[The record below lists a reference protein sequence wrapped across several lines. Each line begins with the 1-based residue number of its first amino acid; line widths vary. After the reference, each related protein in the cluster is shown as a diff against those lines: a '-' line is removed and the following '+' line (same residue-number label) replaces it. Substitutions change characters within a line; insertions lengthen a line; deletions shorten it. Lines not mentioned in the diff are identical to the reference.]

1 MFYEIVFGGS
11 DTVVTIKAVAER
23 CGCSP
28 ATVSKALNGAPGVGR
43 ELVERIRAAAAEMG
57 YVPNAA
63 ARALKMARTYSFG
76 VVFREASKAGL
87 AHEFFSL
94 LLNGFKRRSEEL
106 GYDISFIVN
115 RLGDRDF
122 TYAEHARYRRYDG
135 VALITVVHNDP
146 YAQELADSGIPT
158 VTVDWEFPG
167 CGCVMSDNLQGMRD
181 ILEYVYSMGHRRIA
195 FIHGEITPVTR
206 VRVAAFYRVCGELGI
221 TIPEGYVIG
230 MKYHDPPSSCQATK
244 QLMALPEP
252 PTCILYPDDISY
264 LGGRK
269 ALDELGLSVPGD
281 VSAVGYDGI
290 FMSQMLDPKLT
301 TLRQDADLMGVRAA
315 EELVKAVEE
324 DRAYIPGRIVIPGEL
339 LKGQTVR
346 KL

>member
-1 MFYEIVFGGS
+1 M
-11 DTVVTIKAVAER
+11 VTIKAVAER

-28 ATVSKALNGAPGVGR
+28 ATVSKALNGAPDVGHEMVR
-43 ELVERIRAAAAEMG
+43 RIRAAAAEMG

-63 ARALKMARTYSFG
+63 ARALKTARTYSFG
-76 VVFREASKAGL
+76 VVFKEASRAGL

-135 VALITVVHNDP
+135 VAVITVVHNDP
-146 YAQELADSGIPT
+146 YVQELADSGIPT
-158 VTVDWEFPG
+158 VTVDLESPG
-167 CGCVMSDNLQGMRD
+167 CGCVMSDNVRGMAD
-181 ILEYVYSMGHRRIA
+181 ILNYVYAMGHRRVA
-195 FIHGEITPVTR
+195 FIHGESTPVTR
-206 VRVAAFYRVCGELGI
+206 VRVAAFYRACAGLGLA
-221 TIPEGYVIG
+221 IPEGYVIET
-230 MKYHDPPSSCQATK
+230 KYHDPPSAGEATK
-244 QLMALPEP
+244 ELMALKEP

-269 ALDELGLSVPGD
+269 ALDEMGLSIPGD

-290 FMSQMLDPKLT
+290 FLSQLLDPRLT
-301 TLRQDADLMGVRAA
+301 TLHQDADLMGVRAA
-315 EELVKAVEE
+315 EELARAVTEG
-324 DRAYIPGRIVIPGEL
+324 RAYIPGRVVIPGEL
-339 LKGQTVR
+339 LEGQTVKR
-346 KL
+346 L